1 MPPRTILYTGKGG
14 VGKTSVAAATARM
27 CAAEGRKTVVMSTD
41 PAHSLSDSLGVEL
54 GSDATEVAP
63 NLFGQEVLASTE
75 MRRNWDHVSTWLSGM
90 LMNQGVDRVRA
101 EELTV
106 PPGMDELF
114 SLLRIKQHWDDDDCE
129 VLIVDCAPSGETL
142 RLLGFPEVARWWVKK
157 AFPWNS
163 GLLGAA
169 APLARALDLPLP
181 DPEMMEEVD
190 RLIENLLEMDT
201 ILRDREHSSIRL
213 VMNPDRMV
221 IDEARRTYTHLCLY
235 GYPTDAVVVNRVFP
249 DEVEGTYFGPWR
261 DRQAA
266 QLEEVE
272 AGFAPVPILT
282 ARFFDREVLG
292 EEMHGLLGRELFDGR
307 DPASILHAGM
317 ARELS
322 SDDSGT
328 VIRIAAPFVEK
339 NEISL
344 QQAGEELVVRIGEV
358 RRTIMLPSG
367 LADSNPSRAAFED
380 GILEITYDDVGSEPV
395 QRPPTN

>member
-1 MPPRTILYTGKGG
+1 
-14 VGKTSVAAATARM
+14 
-27 CAAEGRKTVVMSTD
+27 MSTD

-54 GSDATEVAP
+54 GSEATEVAP
-63 NLFGQEVLASTE
+63 NLFGQEILAPAE
-75 MRRNWDHVSTWLSGM
+75 MRRNWDHVSTWLSAM

-114 SLLRIKQHWDDDDCE
+114 SLLRIKQHWDDEDCE
-129 VLIVDCAPSGETL
+129 VLVVDCAPSGETL

-190 RLIENLLEMDT
+190 RLIENLLVMDT
-201 ILRDREHSSIRL
+201 ILRDRGNSSIRL
-213 VMNPDRMV
+213 VMNPERMV
-221 IDEARRTYTHLCLY
+221 IDEARRTFTHLSLY

-292 EEMHGLLGRELFDGR
+292 EEMHSLLGKELFGDRG
-307 DPASILHAGM
+307 PAGILHEGM

-322 SDDSGT
+322 SDEGGT

-339 NEISL
+339 DEISL
-344 QQAGEELVVRIGEV
+344 QQAGEELVITIGEV

-367 LADSNPSRAAFED
+367 LADSNPSRAAFEE
-380 GILEITYDDVGSEPV
+380 GILEISYDDVRSTAA
-395 QRPPTN
+395 RPPTD